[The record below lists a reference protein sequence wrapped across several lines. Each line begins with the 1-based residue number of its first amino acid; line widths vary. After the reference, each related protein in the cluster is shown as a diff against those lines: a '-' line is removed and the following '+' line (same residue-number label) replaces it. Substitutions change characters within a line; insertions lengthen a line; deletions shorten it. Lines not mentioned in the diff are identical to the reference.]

1 MGIFTVVEVWKQV
14 DGHPDYEVSNLGRV
28 RSNKKATPLIMR
40 TRTDR
45 YGHHKLELD
54 GKTRKV
60 HQLVAYAF
68 IPMHNQH
75 ESTCE
80 QKKGYAVCLCPPVP
94 QCIRH
99 LSDDKNDNSVSNLAW
114 GTYSEN
120 LTDAYVNGR
129 RPSKKHGTP

>member
-1 MGIFTVVEVWKQV
+1 MGIRTVGSIEVWKIV
-14 DGHPDYEVSNLGRV
+14 AGHPDYEVSSEGRV
-28 RSNKKATPLIMR
+28 RSNKKATSLIMK

-68 IPMHNQH
+68 IPYEHDWQCQNAH
-75 ESTCE
+75 
-80 QKKGYAVCLCPPVP
+80 PPFCFCAP
-94 QCIRH
+94 QCVRH
-99 LSDDKNDNSVSNLAW
+99 KNDDKNDNSVANLCW

-120 LTDAYVNGR
+120 LIDAYRNGR